1 MGELSPQS
9 EPGAVTVLLGRLRR
23 GDRASLPD
31 LIQVV
36 YPELR
41 RVARGL
47 LRHEPPGHIL
57 QPTALVHETY
67 VRLVADD
74 QHNWQNRAHFFGA
87 AAHVM
92 RRILVDHARASRARK
107 RGGHGPGALDTTD
120 LIAGAPSID
129 VLALDRALE
138 QLEHVSPRQARI
150 VELRYFA
157 GLSVPETAEALGMN
171 ARTIDRDWAAA
182 RVWLRRKLQP

>member
-1 MGELSPQS
+1 MGELIPQS
-9 EPGAVTVLLGRLRR
+9 PSGAVTVLLGRLQR
-23 GDRASLPD
+23 GDRASLSD
-31 LIQVV
+31 LIEVV

-41 RVARGL
+41 RVASGL
-47 LRHEPPGHIL
+47 LRHEPQGHIL

-67 VRLVADD
+67 VRLVAHD
-74 QHNWQNRAHFFGA
+74 QHNWQNRSHFFGA
-87 AAHVM
+87 AAQLM

-107 RGGHGPGALDTTD
+107 RGGDGMAALEMIDA
-120 LIAGAPSID
+120 IAGAPSID

-138 QLEHVSPRQARI
+138 QLERVSARQARI

-171 ARTIDRDWAAA
+171 TRTVDRDWAAA
-182 RVWLRRKLQP
+182 RVWLRRKLQR

>member
-1 MGELSPQS
+1 MGELSPQP

-23 GDRASLPD
+23 GDQASLPD

-47 LRHEPPGHIL
+47 LRREPPGHIL

-67 VRLVADD
+67 VRLVGHE

-87 AAHVM
+87 AAQLM

-107 RGGHGPGALDTTD
+107 RGGGPGALDVID
-120 LIAGAPSID
+120 VIAGAPSID

-138 QLEHVSPRQARI
+138 QLERVSPRQARI

-171 ARTIDRDWAAA
+171 TRTVDRDWAAA
-182 RVWLRRKLQP
+182 RVWLRRKLEP

>member
-1 MGELSPQS
+1 MGELSSQPQPS
-9 EPGAVTVLLGRLRR
+9 AVTVLLGRLRR
-23 GDRASLPD
+23 GDRESLPD

-67 VRLVADD
+67 MRLVAHD

-87 AAHVM
+87 AAQLM
-92 RRILVDHARASRARK
+92 RRILVDHARSSRARK
-107 RGGHGPGALDTTD
+107 RGGHHPDALDTTD
-120 LIAGAPSID
+120 LIAGSPSID
-129 VLALDRALE
+129 LLALDRALE
-138 QLEHVSPRQARI
+138 QLECVSPRQVRI

-171 ARTIDRDWAAA
+171 TRTIDRDWAAA
-182 RVWLRRKLQP
+182 RVWLRRRLRA